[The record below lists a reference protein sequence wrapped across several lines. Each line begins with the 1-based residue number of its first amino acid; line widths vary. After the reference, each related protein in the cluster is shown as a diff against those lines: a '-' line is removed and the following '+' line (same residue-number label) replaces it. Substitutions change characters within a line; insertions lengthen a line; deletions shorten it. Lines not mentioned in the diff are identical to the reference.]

1 MLKDSRTIGEG
12 DSALHLSL
20 YDDNGYRFLILGGA
34 GADAEAEGAI
44 LIELNVVEELAREL
58 LVLKMLVDEPPVV

>member
-34 GADAEAEGAI
+34 GTDEDAEGAI
-44 LIELNVVEELAREL
+44 LIELDDVEALASEL
-58 LVLKMLVDEPPVV
+58 LALKMLADEPPIV